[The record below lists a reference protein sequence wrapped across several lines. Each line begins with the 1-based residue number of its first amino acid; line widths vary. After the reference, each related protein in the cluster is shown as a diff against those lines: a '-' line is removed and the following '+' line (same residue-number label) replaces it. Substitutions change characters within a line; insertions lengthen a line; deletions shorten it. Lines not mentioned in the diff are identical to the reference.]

1 MELQSG
7 ASLAPNQLN
16 GITQII
22 RLAGV
27 QRGQGSSVKM
37 RWKLSYQVG
46 GTGREETGE
55 VGSLGVE

>member
-27 QRGQGSSVKM
+27 QRGSVKM